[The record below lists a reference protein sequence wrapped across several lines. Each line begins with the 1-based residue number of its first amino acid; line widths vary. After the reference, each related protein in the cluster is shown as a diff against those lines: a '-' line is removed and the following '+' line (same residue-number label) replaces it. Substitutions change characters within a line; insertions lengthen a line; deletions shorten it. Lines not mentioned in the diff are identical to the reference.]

1 MFQIPFI
8 PSAAIAAVFIS
19 VCYSFSLSFSLS
31 LFVSLSH
38 AIPLQLSTC
47 VSYSNHSYNCNTS
60 PISPLLY
67 ICLPFSLSFTRSFT
81 LLLQLS
87 TYVSYSTHSHMS
99 RVNSLS
105 TLVCLK
111 SSRNISTSSVTPPTR
126 LRNPPPAHALSSG
139 IQLEMEVVYFHTIYA
154 QFIEPTS
161 MYKQGPNNN

>member
-126 LRNPPPAHALSSG
+126 PPPTHCLRGFSWRWKLFIFTRFMRSSLSRHRSTNRAQ
-139 IQLEMEVVYFHTIYA
+139 ITI
-154 QFIEPTS
+154 
-161 MYKQGPNNN
+161 NHN